1 MEEKT
6 NKFHALQL
14 FTDTFAAETVHLT
27 NEQVGIYIRLLCFAW
42 TKNAKPFT
50 TDSARIICQ
59 CRTAECEYTVD
70 DILREFFI
78 GEQKINDKKVY
89 VLHWTHK
96 RLTAEHEYLTAK
108 YKRKS
113 IAGKKGAD
121 ARYSANG
128 KTMAP
133 IPIPKPIPNKNN
145 KGYDPSFE
153 RLWSYL
159 KIKKGSKYKAHQT
172 YQKTW
177 QFFGMDL
184 EDIGDI
190 YNKQINGVEAKFVP
204 HFSTWLMQ
212 RRWEIQEQEQK
223 HQENPADLRT
233 KMENLGYNFRHSEDN
248 FDYFKKDGKEY
259 KIDRYDK
266 DHIIHNVE

>member
-27 NEQVGIYIRLLCFAW
+27 NEQVGIYIRLLCFCW
-42 TKNAKPFT
+42 TKNAKPFKSE
-50 TDSARIICQ
+50 SAWRICQ
-59 CRTAECEYTVD
+59 CINEDCQVKVQS
-70 DILREFFI
+70 ILQEFFI
-78 GEQKINDKKVY
+78 PTDDTLSE
-89 VLHWTHK
+89 WTHK

-133 IPIPKPIPNKNN
+133 IPIPKPIPNKNI
-145 KGYDPSFE
+145 YDQSFE
-153 RLWSYL
+153 ELWSSL
-159 KIKKGSKYKAHQT
+159 NIKRGSKFSANKIF
-172 YQKTW
+172 QKIS
-177 QFFGMDL
+177 
-184 EDIGDI
+184 EEIKDIDIAEI
-190 YNKQINGVEAKFVP
+190 YNKQQSGVEAKFVP

-212 RRWEIQEQEQK
+212 RRWEIQEQDQK

>member
-27 NEQVGIYIRLLCFAW
+27 NEAIGIYIRLLCFSW

-50 TDSARIICQ
+50 TSSAYRICQ
-59 CRTAECEYTVD
+59 CRSDECEKIVD
-70 DILREFFI
+70 MVLEEFF
-78 GEQKINDKKVY
+78 KIAGGNIKDS
-89 VLHWTHK
+89 WTHK
-96 RLTAEHEYLTAK
+96 RLTAEHDYLTAK

-133 IPIPKPIPNKNN
+133 IPIPKPIPNKNI
-145 KGYDPSFE
+145 YDQSFE
-153 RLWSYL
+153 ELWNSL
-159 KIKKGSKYKAHQT
+159 NIKRGAKFKAFKEFTKIDGSI
-172 YQKTW
+172 
-177 QFFGMDL
+177 GLSIEDL
-184 EDIGDI
+184 SQS
-190 YNKQINGVEAKFVP
+190 YNKQQSGVEAKFVP
-204 HFSTWLMQ
+204 HFSTWLSQ
-212 RRWEIQEQEQK
+212 RRWEIDEKDQK
-223 HQENPADLRT
+223 HQENPATIRT
-233 KMENLGYNFRHSEDN
+233 KMENLGYNYRHSEDN

>member
-27 NEQVGIYIRLLCFAW
+27 NEQIGIYIRLLCFCW
-42 TKNAKPFT
+42 TKNTKPFK
-50 TDSARIICQ
+50 SENAWRICQ
-59 CRTAECEYTVD
+59 CINEDCQVAVQS
-70 DILREFFI
+70 ILQEFFI
-78 GEQKINDKKVY
+78 PTDDTLSE
-89 VLHWTHK
+89 WTHK
-96 RLTAEHEYLTAK
+96 RLTAEHEYLTEK

-128 KTMAP
+128 STMAP
-133 IPIPKPIPNKNN
+133 IPIPKPIPNKNI
-145 KGYDPSFE
+145 YDQSFE
-153 RLWSYL
+153 ELWSSL
-159 KIKKGSKYKAHQT
+159 NIKRGSKFSANKIF
-172 YQKTW
+172 QKISEEI
-177 QFFGMDL
+177 Q
-184 EDIGDI
+184 DIDIAEI
-190 YNKQINGVEAKFVP
+190 YNKQQLGVEAKFVP

-212 RRWEIQEQEQK
+212 RRWEIQEQDQK

-266 DHIIHNVE
+266 NHIIHNVE

>member
-133 IPIPKPIPNKNN
+133 IPIPKPIPNKNI
-145 KGYDPSFE
+145 YDQSFE
-153 RLWSYL
+153 ELWNSLNIKRGAKFNAY
-159 KIKKGSKYKAHQT
+159 KIF
-172 YQKTW
+172 QKISH
-177 QFFGMDL
+177 
-184 EDIGDI
+184 EIENIDIAEI
-190 YNKQINGVEAKFVP
+190 YNKQQSGVEAKFVP

-212 RRWEIQEQEQK
+212 RRWEIQEQDQK

>member
-27 NEQVGIYIRLLCFAW
+27 NEQIGIYIRLLCFCW
-42 TKNAKPFT
+42 TKNTKPFK
-50 TDSARIICQ
+50 SENAWRICQ
-59 CRTAECEYTVD
+59 CINEDCQVAVQS
-70 DILREFFI
+70 ILQEFFI
-78 GEQKINDKKVY
+78 PTDDTLSE
-89 VLHWTHK
+89 WTHK

-113 IAGKKGAD
+113 IAGKKGAA

-133 IPIPKPIPNKNN
+133 IPIPKPIPNKNI
-145 KGYDPSFE
+145 YDQSFE
-153 RLWSYL
+153 ELWSSL
-159 KIKKGSKYKAHQT
+159 NIKRGSKFSANKIF
-172 YQKTW
+172 QKISEEI
-177 QFFGMDL
+177 Q
-184 EDIGDI
+184 DIDIAEI
-190 YNKQINGVEAKFVP
+190 YNKQQLGVEAKFVP

-212 RRWEIQEQEQK
+212 RRWEIQEQDQK

>member
-1 MEEKT
+1 MSE
-6 NKFHALQL
+6 
-14 FTDTFAAETVHLT
+14 
-27 NEQVGIYIRLLCFAW
+27 
-42 TKNAKPFT
+42 
-50 TDSARIICQ
+50 
-59 CRTAECEYTVD
+59 
-70 DILREFFI
+70 
-78 GEQKINDKKVY
+78 
-89 VLHWTHK
+89 WTHK
-96 RLTAEHEYLTAK
+96 RLTAEHEYLTEK

-133 IPIPKPIPNKNN
+133 IPIPKPIPNKNI
-145 KGYDPSFE
+145 YDQSFE
-153 RLWSYL
+153 ELWSSL
-159 KIKKGSKYKAHQT
+159 NIKRGSKFSANKIF
-172 YQKTW
+172 QKISEEI
-177 QFFGMDL
+177 Q
-184 EDIGDI
+184 DIDIAEI
-190 YNKQINGVEAKFVP
+190 YNKQQLGVEAKFVP

-212 RRWEIQEQEQK
+212 RRWEIQEQDQK